1 MCTAK
6 ITKQEN
12 PSSSVSA
19 DLLFLSLSARIYILS
34 AIFCY
39 SLLTCSFGGLPFLVN
54 GSCNEVMSLSVALF
68 CKTVYLFWGKSKPPS
83 DPFSHKVCAIT
94 QDFCLILLH
103 ISVFHRQKTSYGISH
118 HTIGGC
124 FLLSVFSGAVIFRKG
139 YLPTSAENHTQ
150 FLSDLG
156 IPFLI

>member
-19 DLLFLSLSARIYILS
+19 DLFFLSLSARIYILS

-39 SLLTCSFGGLPFLVN
+39 SLLTCSFGGRLFLLTAPATRLYRFRSHFFVKPCICSEEN
-54 GSCNEVMSLSVALF
+54 QSRPQILF
-68 CKTVYLFWGKSKPPS
+68 LIKFVPL
-83 DPFSHKVCAIT
+83 T

-156 IPFLI
+156 ILFLI